1 MKRKIEKGLYICI
14 TSSLLLFATHV
25 KAQHYFD
32 YGYSKDSAV
41 YVSAS
46 SDAYYID
53 FNIDVNK
60 LVENNVYIN
69 STYNYFSTLDL
80 PNPQYYDFMDSIG
93 RPMLPVRHIYLQI
106 PEEYDE
112 TLYFSNLDFEY
123 EYISLKYAYYPFQYM
138 ISDSIIPFHIY
149 EPSYMHSPDW
159 TVDNRIEVSPYLHF
173 FQEKGF
179 RVDIYPYSYDPITQ
193 TVRVVKRVRATIPI
207 DFTRYPNVLT
217 MCCGLQ
223 TYLTEAREYDNHTSP
238 DRILVLSPKYYNNQ
252 LESYASYREA
262 QGHSVTIRYLEDI
275 ADEHNVNVHEL
286 TSSIIREEINGMYHN
301 YSNARF
307 LLLVGNK
314 SVIPYAS
321 GVYAYQNDNNP
332 ESDFEYSLAYISP
345 DSSYINMKLAV
356 GRWPVGWE
364 DTTSLGKIF
373 RNTKRFEEEIYNYY
387 SHQQDLYVNIVTG
400 IGNAEDRF
408 YYGGLEQQQ
417 LLKIYNTVLYDG
429 RQYQNCDLLPI
440 IKDNF
445 HYNNIWMF
453 IYDGHGSRFGFS
465 NPLCVENP
473 TISYLGTKIPPLVWG
488 FACSTNRGTFGVNWL
503 SSTPDDLYGISG
515 FFGSTTVS
523 MLPYNNWLANNIL
536 MHIRYTHIGKA
547 IVAGCQKFYK
557 KDRINHMKRYVF
569 MGDPTLHTFGIDS
582 NISMCHSPQ
591 QQSSENKMQPIIELD
606 NPYLT
611 IASHTDTP
619 LLYRIYDMNGKQLYE
634 GIAVNN
640 TICDISDLPLGIYLV
655 VLNDGNAMYSTKILK
670 K

>member
-1 MKRKIEKGLYICI
+1 MKGKFERGLYICI
-14 TSSLLLFATHV
+14 TLSLLLFATHV

-32 YGYSKDSAV
+32 YGYSEDSAV

-123 EYISLKYAYYPFQYM
+123 EYVSLKNAYYPFQHV
-138 ISDSIIPFHIY
+138 IPDSIIPFYIY
-149 EPSYMHSPDW
+149 EPSYLHSPDW
-159 TVDNRIEVSPYLHF
+159 TVDNRVEVSSYMHF
-173 FQEKGF
+173 FDEKGF

-193 TVRVVKRVRATIPI
+193 MIRVIKRVRATIPI
-207 DFTRYPNVLT
+207 DFTQYPNVLT

-223 TYLTEAREYDNHTSP
+223 TYLTEARDYVNYTSP
-238 DRILVLSPKYYNNQ
+238 DRILVISPEYYKNQ
-252 LESYASYREA
+252 LDRYALYREA

-286 TSSIIREEINGMYHN
+286 TSSIIRDEINGMYHN

-321 GVYAYQNDNNP
+321 GVYAYQNENNP

-345 DSSYINMKLAV
+345 DSSHINMKLAV

-364 DTTSLGKIF
+364 DTTSVGKIF
-373 RNTKRFEEEIYNYY
+373 RNTMNFEKYIYNYY

-400 IGNAEDRF
+400 QNDSMNYF
-408 YYGGLEQQQ
+408 YNRGVNQQN
-417 LLKIYNTVLYDG
+417 LLKKYNTHLYDG
-429 RQYQNCDLLPI
+429 RQYQNCDLLLSMQM
-440 IKDNF
+440 NF
-445 HYNNIWMF
+445 HDNNQWLF
-453 IYDGHGSRFGFS
+453 IYNGHGNSFEFGS
-465 NPLCVENP
+465 PLCINVAN
-473 TISYLGTKIPPLVWG
+473 INYFGTKIPPVVFG
-488 FACSTNRGTFGVNWL
+488 FSCAANRDDFGEEWL
-503 SSTPDDLYGISG
+503 SFAYNELSGISG
-515 FFGSTTVS
+515 FWGSTTDS
-523 MLPYNNWLANNIL
+523 ESHYNNMLSNEIFTNI
-536 MHIRYTHIGKA
+536 RFSHIGRTL
-547 IVAGCQKFYK
+547 VAGCQKFYK

-569 MGDPTLHTFGIDS
+569 MGDPALHTFGIDS

-591 QQSSENKMQPIIELD
+591 QQSSEDKMQPIIELD
-606 NPYLT
+606 TPYLT

-619 LLYRIYDMNGKQLYE
+619 IQYRVYDMNGKQLYE

-640 TICDISDLPLGIYLV
+640 TICDMSDLPLGIYLV
-655 VLNDGNAMYSTKILK
+655 ILNDGNTTYSTKILK